1 MFLGEFRSCKAKQES
16 RKLRKR
22 LSNFSFC
29 VPKGLAIDRIDESS
43 KTPVP
48 DLVPVVARILMQL
61 Y

>member
-1 MFLGEFRSCKAKQES
+1 MFLGEFRSCNAKQEG

-43 KTPVP
+43 ATPVP
-48 DLVPVVARILMQL
+48 IWFRS
-61 Y
+61 